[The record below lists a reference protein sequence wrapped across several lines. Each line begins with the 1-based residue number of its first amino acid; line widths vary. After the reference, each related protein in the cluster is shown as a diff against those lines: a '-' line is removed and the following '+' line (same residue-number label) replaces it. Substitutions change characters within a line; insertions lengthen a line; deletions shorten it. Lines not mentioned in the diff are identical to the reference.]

1 MNAEEKAL
9 ELFISH
15 ELDCVNY
22 TVANALIFVE
32 RMIRDNEDKDFWQDV
47 KNELLKMK
55 IIT

>member
-1 MNAEEKAL
+1 MKASQKAL
-9 ELFISH
+9 ELFILH

-32 RMIRDNEDKDFWQDV
+32 RMIRDNEDKDFWRDV

-55 IIT
+55 L